1 MGGLA
6 RFENKV
12 AIVTGA
18 ASGIGRAVVRRFV
31 AEGGIVTGVDINE
44 AGLAETVALANAGAG
59 SGGRADYLTGSVA
72 EEADVKRIVEAVTSR
87 AGRLDVLCNI
97 AGVLRTLKTAETSLD
112 LFLSVIRVNL
122 GGTFL
127 FCREAMPHLIKTRG
141 NIVNTASTSAFFG
154 HPYMAAYASSKGG
167 VASLTRTLAWE
178 YMREGVRVN
187 AIAPGGIDTPLS
199 RTVRDDAREGMDF
212 SLFGH
217 LTPLD
222 GQMAP
227 PETVAGVVAMLASED
242 GIRMSGE
249 IVKMDG
255 GVHN

>member
-1 MGGLA
+1 MPGLA
-6 RFENKV
+6 RFEGKV

-18 ASGIGRAVVRRFV
+18 ASGIGRAVLRRFV
-31 AEGGIVTGVDINE
+31 AEGGLVTGVDVNE
-44 AGLAETVALANAGAG
+44 AGLEESVALANEGA
-59 SGGRADYLTGSVA
+59 SAGGRAAYLVGSVA
-72 EEADVKRIVEAVTSR
+72 EEADVKRIVETVATR
-87 AGRLDVLCNI
+87 DGRLDVLANI
-97 AGVLRTLKTAETSLD
+97 AGVLRTLKTSETSLE
-112 LFLSVIRVNL
+112 LFLSILKINL

-127 FCREAMPHLIKTRG
+127 FCREALPHLVKTRG

-187 AIAPGGIDTPLS
+187 AVAPGGIDTPLS
-199 RTVRDDAREGMDF
+199 RTVREDAREGMDF
-212 SLFGH
+212 SLFAH

-222 GQMAP
+222 GLMAG

-242 GIRMSGE
+242 GARMTGE

-255 GVHN
+255 GTHN

>member
-1 MGGLA
+1 MAGLA

-72 EEADVKRIVEAVTSR
+72 EEADVKRIVETVTGR

-97 AGVLRTLKTAETSLD
+97 AGVLRTLKTADTSLD
-112 LFLSVIRVNL
+112 LFLSVIKVNL

-141 NIVNTASTSAFFG
+141 NIVNTADRKS
-154 HPYMAAYASSKGG
+154 
-167 VASLTRTLAWE
+167 
-178 YMREGVRVN
+178 
-187 AIAPGGIDTPLS
+187 
-199 RTVRDDAREGMDF
+199 
-212 SLFGH
+212 
-217 LTPLD
+217 
-222 GQMAP
+222 
-227 PETVAGVVAMLASED
+227 VV
-242 GIRMSGE
+242 
-249 IVKMDG
+249 
-255 GVHN
+255 

>member
-1 MGGLA
+1 MAGLA

-72 EEADVKRIVEAVTSR
+72 EEADVKRIVETVTGR

-97 AGVLRTLKTAETSLD
+97 AGVLRTLKTADTSLD
-112 LFLSVIRVNL
+112 LFLSVIKVNL

-212 SLFGH
+212 SLFAH

-222 GQMAP
+222 AQMAP

-242 GIRMSGE
+242 GVRMSGE